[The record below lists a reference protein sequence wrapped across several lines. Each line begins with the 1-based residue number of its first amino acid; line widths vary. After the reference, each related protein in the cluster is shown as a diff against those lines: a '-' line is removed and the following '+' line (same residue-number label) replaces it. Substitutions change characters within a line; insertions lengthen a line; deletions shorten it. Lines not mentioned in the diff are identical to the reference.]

1 MDPRFFRRYLDI
13 LSERVVAGQT
23 GVQVT
28 GPEPTDDQMADAEEK
43 QRAELGLPSKKAD
56 DEAKYQRQLKAYQAG
71 DNRAA
76 GPFFKPRP
84 GDELKERVTVD
95 PATGQSSDPRQNP
108 GQEAYDIQ
116 KQKQQIGLTDP
127 DADVMFPD
135 LAPAA
140 QKWQKQ
146 QKSMAYDD
154 RGIPMSVAPA
164 RDKTGVLYDKY
175 KNPISQQGKT
185 SGYRDTSGVDYDAA
199 GNPARKAGVQ
209 PKKPNSYY

>member
-1 MDPRFFRRYLDI
+1 MAKCLRIRCIGQVSQKRCSQLGQQEQKINYKESIVDPRFFRQYLDI
-13 LSERVVAGQT
+13 LS
-23 GVQVT
+23 
-28 GPEPTDDQMADAEEK
+28 
-43 QRAELGLPSKKAD
+43 
-56 DEAKYQRQLKAYQAG
+56 
-71 DNRAA
+71 
-76 GPFFKPRP
+76 
-84 GDELKERVTVD
+84 ERVTVD

-140 QKWQKQ
+140 EKWQKQ

-154 RGIPMSVAPA
+154 RGIPMSVAPV

-185 SGYRDTSGVDYDAA
+185 SGYRDDSGVDYDAA

>member
-95 PATGQSSDPRQNP
+95 PATGQSSDPRRNP

-116 KQKQQIGLTDP
+116 KQKYNIGLTDP
-127 DADVMFPD
+127 DAPD
-135 LAPAA
+135 EDPSVGPAA